1 MSRSVG
7 TFKDTYNRL
16 TRSSLSLL
24 DDLYDES
31 VVFEDPLHRI
41 QGLPALRAYFERLY
55 ADIHSCRF
63 TFEAEVV
70 QDDQA
75 VLTWTMHL
83 QHTRFH
89 PGERLHLP
97 GATHI
102 RFADKVVYHR
112 DYFDV
117 GALLYE
123 RVPLLGPLV
132 RAIKSR
138 L

>member
-1 MSRSVG
+1 LSRSVE

-24 DDLYDES
+24 DILYDES
-31 VVFEDPLHRI
+31 VLFEDPLHRI

-55 ADIHSCRF
+55 ADVHSCRF
-63 TFEAEVV
+63 TFEAEVA
-70 QDDQA
+70 QADQA
-75 VLTWTMHL
+75 FLTWTMHL
-83 QHTRFH
+83 RHRRFH
-89 PGERLHLP
+89 PGETLHLP
-97 GATHI
+97 GASHI
-102 RFADKVVYHR
+102 RFTDKVVYHR

-132 RAIKSR
+132 RALKSR